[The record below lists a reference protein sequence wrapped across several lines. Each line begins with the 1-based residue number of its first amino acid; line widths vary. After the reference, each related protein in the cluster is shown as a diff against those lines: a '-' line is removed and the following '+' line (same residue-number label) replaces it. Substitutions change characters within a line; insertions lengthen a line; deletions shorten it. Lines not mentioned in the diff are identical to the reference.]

1 MQSADG
7 RRRSVKAWQ
16 QRSSPRP
23 ASMCQLP
30 GPPGGTRHPW
40 ESQPTSRLSPPV
52 EHASCRRVPNGQTG
66 AALGVAARPSSSSSA
81 RAGNGRA
88 CHCPP
93 ASQCRRRRRGRGP
106 QARGARASG
115 SLPRPEEA
123 RGVGAPPFCV
133 TGRRPGA
140 LLRLLGPVDWLGLRR
155 P

>member
-1 MQSADG
+1 MG
-7 RRRSVKAWQ
+7 K
-16 QRSSPRP
+16 P
-23 ASMCQLP
+23 
-30 GPPGGTRHPW
+30 
-40 ESQPTSRLSPPV
+40 SRLSPPV
-52 EHASCRRVPNGQTG
+52 EHAACRRVPNGQTG

-123 RGVGAPPFCV
+123 RGVDAPPFCV

-140 LLRLLGPVDWLGLRR
+140 LLRLRGPVDWLGAPSAPAVVPCL
-155 P
+155 PIYLLSITLSTLYTCEL